1 MTQPGVPVLATR
13 RTGRDNGEVAHII
26 PEDPRST
33 DIWIVLIEDRHA
45 DVEVRPFSSEERAAG
60 YAMSQVADTP
70 ADLNDAMRKDGWV
83 LYVPYGTERRLRA
96 RGQAHHGRVPVIP
109 SLKRSP

>member
-1 MTQPGVPVLATR
+1 M
-13 RTGRDNGEVAHII
+13 N
-26 PEDPRST
+26 
-33 DIWIVLIEDRHA
+33 IWIVLIEDRHA

-83 LYVPYGTERRLRA
+83 LYLPYGSE
-96 RGQAHHGRVPVIP
+96 GDCVRVV
-109 SLKRSP
+109 KRTLDVAP